1 MKVKIHVSFETSVVW
16 NSSHFRSRCW
26 RVAGLVDDQECSIL
40 GSLKHYFLDSYETYE
55 KKFLRSLTD
64 VKSWNKK
71 KSLLVCNNGTFLFLL
86 QIGGHMS
93 KEGGV
98 SNELFF
104 LVYLFV
110 YFLVWTKVHSIFTF
124 FLNFA
129 LSRP

>member
-1 MKVKIHVSFETSVVW
+1 MKHMK
-16 NSSHFRSRCW
+16 
-26 RVAGLVDDQECSIL
+26 
-40 GSLKHYFLDSYETYE
+40 

-93 KEGGV
+93 KEGGGGV
-98 SNELFF
+98 KWAIF

-110 YFLVWTKVHSIFTF
+110 YFLVRTKVPSIFTF
-124 FLNFA
+124 LKILHYQGHKFC
-129 LSRP
+129 SREEFQVHTDVV

>member
-1 MKVKIHVSFETSVVW
+1 MKHMK
-16 NSSHFRSRCW
+16 
-26 RVAGLVDDQECSIL
+26 
-40 GSLKHYFLDSYETYE
+40 

-110 YFLVWTKVHSIFTF
+110 YFLVRTKVPSIFTF
-124 FLNFA
+124 LKILHYQGHKFC
-129 LSRP
+129 SREEFQVHTDVV

>member
-1 MKVKIHVSFETSVVW
+1 MKHMK
-16 NSSHFRSRCW
+16 
-26 RVAGLVDDQECSIL
+26 
-40 GSLKHYFLDSYETYE
+40 

-71 KSLLVCNNGTFLFLL
+71 KSLLVCNNGTFLFLF

-110 YFLVWTKVHSIFTF
+110 YFLVRTKVPSIFTF
-124 FLNFA
+124 LKTCIIKAISFVLGKNF
-129 LSRP
+129 RYTRM

>member
-1 MKVKIHVSFETSVVW
+1 MKHMK
-16 NSSHFRSRCW
+16 
-26 RVAGLVDDQECSIL
+26 
-40 GSLKHYFLDSYETYE
+40 

-93 KEGGV
+93 KEGGGV

-104 LVYLFV
+104 KSIYLYISWFEQK
-110 YFLVWTKVHSIFTF
+110 FLVFSLFKKICIIKAISFV
-124 FLNFA
+124 LGKNF
-129 LSRP
+129 RYTRM

>member
-1 MKVKIHVSFETSVVW
+1 MKHMK
-16 NSSHFRSRCW
+16 
-26 RVAGLVDDQECSIL
+26 
-40 GSLKHYFLDSYETYE
+40 

-110 YFLVWTKVHSIFTF
+110 YFLVRTKVPSIFTF
-124 FLNFA
+124 LKTCIIKAISFVLGKNF
-129 LSRP
+129 RYTRM